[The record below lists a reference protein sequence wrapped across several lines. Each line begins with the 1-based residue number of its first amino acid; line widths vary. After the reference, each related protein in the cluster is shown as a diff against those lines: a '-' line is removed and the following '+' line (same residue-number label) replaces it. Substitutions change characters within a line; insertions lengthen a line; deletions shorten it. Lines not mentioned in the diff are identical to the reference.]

1 MIYHSRSVTGCMLW
15 FRYALL
21 AGKPW
26 RSFSEIYDQHLESP
40 GTKAYTVEE
49 ARELCRNFSSVDI
62 KVQLNHGELL
72 MGEVGQRHKGLLL
85 TIAKAILATAP
96 DQALLRQPRALPDD
110 HCTQVIAPDLDKLSG

>member
-85 TIAKAILATAP
+85 TIAKAIWPRPLIKRFRANHGLYLMITA
-96 DQALLRQPRALPDD
+96 R
-110 HCTQVIAPDLDKLSG
+110 K